1 MASFEVEDELQL
13 EKKRAFLEGF
23 QSEVHLSLAEWPLR
37 GEGEGEMM
45 STLVAFK
52 TF

>member
-13 EKKRAFLEGF
+13 ERKRAFLEGF
-23 QSEVHLSLAEWPLR
+23 CGKVHLSLAEWPLR
-37 GEGEGEMM
+37 GEGEGEMLLM
-45 STLVAFK
+45 LVAFK